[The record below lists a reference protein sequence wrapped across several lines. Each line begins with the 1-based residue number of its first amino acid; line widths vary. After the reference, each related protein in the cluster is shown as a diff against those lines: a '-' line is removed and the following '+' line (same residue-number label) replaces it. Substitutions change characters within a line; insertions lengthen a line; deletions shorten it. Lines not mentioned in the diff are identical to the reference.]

1 MCISHSYGNLLSRR
15 LILQLGQQTEGEGEG
30 SSRTLAGGH
39 VAIDGAELT
48 RIGGT
53 FECLLKAGIAGGTLA
68 AQDAQSAQY
77 QRSRTDGS
85 HAFAGSVL
93 LEQGLAHTLM
103 IVQVRSPRHAAR
115 QHQQVGIAEVAVG
128 KLLVGLNAHTM
139 SCFNNLR
146 VLDYTHGNYFNTSA
160 TQHVDGNQCFD
171 ILEAV
176 GQENINFCHNR
187 IVVLYLVI
195 SVVSHHVLS
204 GDDSVAKIQKKS
216 KIKAESSSISLFLCN
231 FATKN
236 CIFIKLVMTLLRPSL
251 LQQLNPDTKYSAM
264 QIFRWLWKVWKGNRL
279 QATLNAC
286 IGLTGVGFSLT
297 MVWAMKRAIDT
308 ATGAREG
315 SIYSAVAVMAV
326 ITLCEFA
333 VGISRV
339 WVKNILGVR
348 ARNRMQQLTL
358 ARLLRSE
365 WRGREAMHSGDVINR
380 LETDVN
386 KVVNFLT
393 ETLPSTLSTIA
404 LFIGAFVYLSQMDG
418 WLAVVTVS
426 ILPVFI
432 LLSRF
437 YVAKMRQLNRKVRES
452 DSFIQSLLTDTMH
465 QRMLIK
471 TMEADGQML
480 DRLED
485 SQSELRSRVKKR
497 TAFSVVSHLFL
508 NTGFSLG
515 YFVAFLWGLVRLHDG
530 TITFG
535 AMTAFLQL
543 VYRIQGPARDLTRLA
558 PAFVSVFTSA
568 ERLME
573 LEEIPEEQQGENVL
587 MEAPCGVR
595 FTDVSYRYT
604 PTQCPT
610 VVHANYDFT
619 PGSCTAIL
627 GETGA
632 GKTTLI
638 RLLLALI
645 RPQEGEITIYSGKLR
660 VESGEFA
667 TAIGESC
674 GAVANSPLSTLH
686 SPLSPLHRCNFVYVP
701 QGNTLLSGTLRDNLK
716 IGAPDATDEQMYE
729 ALRRACADFVSELP
743 DGLDTRFAE
752 QGGGLSEGQ
761 AQRIAIARA
770 LLRPGS
776 IILLDEATSALDAE
790 TERQLLDNILRD
802 KRKTVIFV
810 THRQAVV
817 DYCDR
822 VIRIG

>member
-1 MCISHSYGNLLSRR
+1 M
-15 LILQLGQQTEGEGEG
+15 
-30 SSRTLAGGH
+30 SSQRT
-39 VAIDGAELT
+39 
-48 RIGGT
+48 
-53 FECLLKAGIAGGTLA
+53 
-68 AQDAQSAQY
+68 S
-77 QRSRTDGS
+77 
-85 HAFAGSVL
+85 
-93 LEQGLAHTLM
+93 
-103 IVQVRSPRHAAR
+103 
-115 QHQQVGIAEVAVG
+115 
-128 KLLVGLNAHTM
+128 
-139 SCFNNLR
+139 
-146 VLDYTHGNYFNTSA
+146 
-160 TQHVDGNQCFD
+160 
-171 ILEAV
+171 
-176 GQENINFCHNR
+176 
-187 IVVLYLVI
+187 
-195 SVVSHHVLS
+195 
-204 GDDSVAKIQKKS
+204 
-216 KIKAESSSISLFLCN
+216 
-231 FATKN
+231 
-236 CIFIKLVMTLLRPSL
+236 FIHW
-251 LQQLNPDTKYSAM
+251 LNPESKYSAL
-264 QIFRWLWKVWKGNRL
+264 QIFRWLWKVWKGHRL

-308 ATGAREG
+308 ATGVREG
-315 SIYSAVAVMAV
+315 SVYTAVGVMAA

-339 WVKNILGVR
+339 WVKNILGVK

-386 KVVNFLT
+386 RVVEFLT
-393 ETLPSTLSTIA
+393 ETMPSTLSTVA
-404 LFIGAFVYLSQMDG
+404 LFIGAFVYLLQMDE
-418 WLAVVTVS
+418 WLAIITVG
-426 ILPVFI
+426 ILPLFI
-432 LLSRF
+432 LVSRF
-437 YVAKMRQLNRKVRES
+437 YVAKMRQLSRKVRES
-452 DSFIQSLLTDTMH
+452 DSFIQSLLTETMH
-465 QRMLIK
+465 HRMLIK

-485 SQSELRSRVKKR
+485 TQSELRERVKKR
-497 TAFSVVSHLFL
+497 TAFSVASHLFL

-515 YFVAFLWGLVRLHDG
+515 YLIAFLWGLIRLHAG

-558 PAFVSVFTSA
+558 PAFVSVLTSA

-573 LEEIPEEQQGENVL
+573 LEEIPEEQQGEAL
-587 MEAPCGVR
+587 MMAAPCGVR

-604 PTQCPT
+604 PQQRPI

-645 RPQEGEITIYSGKLR
+645 RPQEGEITIYSGEGGEDRECR
-660 VESGEFA
+660 VESVEFA
-667 TAIGESC
+667 TAVEEAN

-686 SPLSPLHRCNFVYVP
+686 SPLSSLHRCNFVYVP
-701 QGNTLLSGTLRDNLK
+701 QGNTLLSGTLRDNLR
-716 IGAPDATDEQMYE
+716 IGAPDATDAQMHE
-729 ALRRACADFVSELP
+729 ALRLACADFVSELP
-743 DGLDTRFAE
+743 DGLDTKFAE

-776 IILLDEATSALDAE
+776 IILLDEATSALDAD

-802 KRKTVIFV
+802 QRKTVIFV
-810 THRQAVV
+810 THRQAVIE
-817 DYCDR
+817 YCDR
-822 VIRIG
+822 VIRID